1 MGLLFFKRPV
11 HCVSKTFWFRNN
23 SRISADFFNFF
34 HNNNNTSMNFQQFD
48 TSTAHRPYC
57 VFLHYLGK
65 EKLSNFHV
73 FNNRHWL
80 YFHIF
85 LFSSATLRTC
95 VNARGGRIFQ
105 ALALSCL
112 SCRVLSEFLILFFFT
127 FLSFMLTM

>member
-1 MGLLFFKRPV
+1 MGLLFLNALYTVYQKRFGFAITV
-11 HCVSKTFWFRNN
+11 EYQL
-23 SRISADFFNFF
+23 ISLIFF